1 MPTHKRLNYGVLDW
15 DSVVKE
21 IEMIG
26 GEGEGRGSRVE
37 VEMFC
42 LIKLVQKV
50 SSRMVSSGW
59 C

>member
-1 MPTHKRLNYGVLDW
+1 MC
-15 DSVVKE
+15 VVKE

>member
-1 MPTHKRLNYGVLDW
+1 MCVA
-15 DSVVKE
+15 KE

-26 GEGEGRGSRVE
+26 GEGEGQGSRVE